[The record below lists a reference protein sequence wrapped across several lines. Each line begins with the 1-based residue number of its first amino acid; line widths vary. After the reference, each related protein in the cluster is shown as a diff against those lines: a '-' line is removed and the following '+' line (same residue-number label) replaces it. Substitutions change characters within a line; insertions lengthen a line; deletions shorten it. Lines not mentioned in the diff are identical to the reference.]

1 VATDSLVSVGS
12 ELLAYGLCILY
23 LYAGY
28 RKYGLRV
35 PLLFF
40 IGSLFWTLT
49 LENAGVI
56 LRFFSYTFPN
66 SNTGPFYLVWAGL
79 VPLWISIGWFDIT
92 FPAFMLLDNIL
103 PKASIWTKAAVGGVF
118 ALSLD
123 LAIDPAATAA
133 GLWRWT
139 HPSLY
144 FLGVPLTNYIGWFML
159 TTFYLAV
166 YQSIHMKTRFSAL
179 FSIRSSRIIS
189 EPSLNIQLKTVP
201 TLMARLAVFQLA
213 FLAIYVPVLFT
224 IASIGTLPGG

>member
-12 ELLAYGLCILY
+12 ELLAYGLCVLY
-23 LYAGY
+23 LYAGHK
-28 RKYGLRV
+28 KYGLRV

-40 IGSLFWTLT
+40 VGSLFWTLT
-49 LENAGVI
+49 LENAAVI
-56 LRFFSYTFPN
+56 MGFFSYIFPN
-66 SNTGPFYLVWAGL
+66 STGPFYLVWAGL
-79 VPLWISIGWFDIT
+79 VPLWISIGWFDVT
-92 FPAFMLLDNIL
+92 FPAFMLLDSIL

-166 YQSIHMKTRFSAL
+166 YQSIHIKTGFSAL
-179 FSIRSSRIIS
+179 FTTRSSRIIP
-189 EPSLNIQLKTVP
+189 EPSLNIQLKAIP
-201 TLMARLAVFQLA
+201 TLMGRLAVFQLA
-213 FLAIYVPVLFT
+213 FLAIYVPVLYT